1 MYRPPRT
8 CKNLLKETKKSRS
21 GMRKSWLEALILG
34 SLIIGLSMGVRQVS
48 GLFLR
53 PVSADLGMSREA
65 FGIAVALQNLVW
77 GLAQPIAGLFA
88 DRYGARPVVL
98 VCGILYAAGT
108 ALAATAT
115 NATVFV
121 VGLGLVAGVG
131 QSGTA
136 FAVILATI
144 GRAAPR
150 EKQSFALGLGSSAGS
165 IGMFVLVPA
174 TSALLDLLDWRSA
187 MLILAGLLG
196 AIPLLAFRF
205 KEDAN
210 PVNATN
216 GASAQTAIAEAGRD
230 RDYWL
235 LNIGF
240 AVCGFQLAFIATY
253 LPVILVDGG
262 LGLGTGAAVLAAI
275 GIFNIGGTYV
285 AGLAGGRFLKTR
297 VLAAIYL
304 GRAAA
309 IVVFLLVPLST
320 VSAICFGA
328 AMGLL
333 WTGTVPLTNA
343 LVSDLWG
350 QRNLAFLFGLV
361 YVGHQVGAFAGAW
374 TAGLVFDRT
383 GSFDLMWAATVAAA
397 LIAAL
402 IHLVL
407 SEEPRALARAE
418 A

>member
-1 MYRPPRT
+1 
-8 CKNLLKETKKSRS
+8 
-21 GMRKSWLEALILG
+21 MRKSWLEVLVIG
-34 SLIIGLSMGVRQVS
+34 SLVIALSMGVRQVS

-53 PVSADLGMSREA
+53 PVAADLGLSREI

-77 GLAQPIAGLFA
+77 GLTQPIAGLFA

-98 VCGILYAAGT
+98 VCGFLYAAGIAIA
-108 ALAATAT
+108 ALSS
-115 NATVFV
+115 NATMFV
-121 VGLGLVAGVG
+121 LGLGVLSGIG
-131 QSGTA
+131 QSGTS
-136 FAVILATI
+136 FAVILATL
-144 GRAAPR
+144 GRASPR
-150 EKQSFALGLGSSAGS
+150 DKQSFALGLGSSAGS

-174 TSALLDLLDWRSA
+174 TSALLDLMDWRSA
-187 MLILAGLLG
+187 LLVLAGLLG
-196 AIPLLAFRF
+196 AIPFLALRL
-205 KEDAN
+205 KEEARGTT
-210 PVNATN
+210 AETG
-216 GASAQTAIAEAGRD
+216 GASARIAVMAAGSD

-253 LPVILVDGG
+253 LPVILIDGG
-262 LGLGTGAAVLAAI
+262 LGLASGAAVLAAI
-275 GIFNIGGTYV
+275 GIFNIGGTYL

-304 GRAAA
+304 ARAAA
-309 IVVFLLVPLST
+309 IAVFLLVPLST
-320 VSAICFGA
+320 ASAVIFGA

-350 QRNLAFLFGLV
+350 RRNLAFLFGLV

-374 TAGLVFDRT
+374 AAGLVFDRT
-383 GSFDLMWAATVAAA
+383 GSFDLMWTATIVAA
-397 LIAAL
+397 LVAAL

-407 SEEPRALARAE
+407 SERPRPLALAE

>member
-1 MYRPPRT
+1 
-8 CKNLLKETKKSRS
+8 
-21 GMRKSWLEALILG
+21 MRKSWLEVLILG
-34 SLIIGLSMGVRQVS
+34 SLVIALSMGVRQVS

-53 PVSADLGMSREA
+53 PVAAELGLSREV

-77 GLAQPIAGLFA
+77 GLAQPVAGLLA
-88 DRYGARPVVL
+88 DRYGARRVVL
-98 VCGILYAAGT
+98 VCGFLYAAGI
-108 ALAATAT
+108 ALAAFAT
-115 NATVFV
+115 SATLFV
-121 VGLGLVAGVG
+121 IGLGIVAGIG

-144 GRAAPR
+144 SRAAAR
-150 EKQSFALGLGSSAGS
+150 DRQGVALGLGSSAGS

-187 MLILAGLLG
+187 MLVLAGLLG
-196 AIPLLAFRF
+196 AIPLLAWRL
-205 KEDAN
+205 KDA
-210 PVNATN
+210 AGETRAEAG
-216 GASAQTAIAEAGRD
+216 GASAQGALLAAGRD

-235 LNIGF
+235 LNLGF

-253 LPVILVDGG
+253 LPVILIDGG
-262 LGLGTGAAVLAAI
+262 LSLASGAAVLAAI

-304 GRAAA
+304 ARAAA
-309 IVVFLLVPLST
+309 IVAFLLLPLSNL
-320 VSAICFGA
+320 SAIVFGA
-328 AMGLL
+328 VMGLL

-343 LVSDLWG
+343 LVSELWG
-350 QRNLAFLFGLV
+350 RRNLAFLFGLV

-374 TAGLVFDRT
+374 AAGLVFDRT
-383 GSFDLMWAATVAAA
+383 GSFDLMWAATIAAA
-397 LIAAL
+397 LLAAL

-407 SEEPRALARAE
+407 SERPRALALAE